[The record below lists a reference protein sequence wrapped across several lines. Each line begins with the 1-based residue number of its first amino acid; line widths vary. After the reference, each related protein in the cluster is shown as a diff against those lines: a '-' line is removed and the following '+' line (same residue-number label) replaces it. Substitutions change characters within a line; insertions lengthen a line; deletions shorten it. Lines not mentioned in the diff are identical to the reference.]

1 MNFDKNCFTVE
12 TLTLDGI
19 TIRFR
24 AWRNLPY
31 VDRPMD
37 PEYQQMNI
45 FAPEAYY
52 EGKSVNGYD
61 INSAPVFMPNT
72 VGGYMPGQAGEPGL
86 RPFGPPVP
94 NSIFRALAHGYVAAA
109 PALRGRTLKAAD
121 GAFTGKA
128 PACIVD
134 YKAAVR
140 FLRFFAADLPGDQNK
155 IITNGTS
162 AGGALSSLMGATG
175 NHPDYEPY
183 LKEIGAAEAEDDI
196 FAASCYCPIT
206 DLDHADMA
214 YEWQFLGV
222 NDYHRKQMV
231 MTEGG
236 RPAFTPVDGEMDAAG
251 VKASAEEAALFPF
264 YVNSLCLKAPDGTPL
279 TLQENGEGSFLE
291 YVKGVIL
298 RSAQQAIDS
307 GTDVSSK
314 NWLQA
319 ENGKA
324 VSMDFRE
331 YAKEITRMKTAPAFD
346 ALSMDSPENSLF
358 GSRTEDFR
366 HFTSYSCRNSLKAGQ
381 RAEDAIIRL
390 MNPTC
395 YIRDDQAATAKH
407 WRIRHGE
414 CDRDTSLAVSSILT
428 LLLQEQGAEVD
439 YRSPW
444 DTPHSG
450 DYDLDELF
458 AWIDQICR

>member
-1 MNFDKNCFTVE
+1 MNFDKNCFSVE

-19 TIRFR
+19 TICLRS
-24 AWRNLPY
+24 WKNIPY
-31 VDRPMD
+31 VDRPVD
-37 PEYQQMNI
+37 PAYQQMNI

-52 EGKSVNGYD
+52 AGESINGYD
-61 INSAPVFMPNT
+61 IGSAPVFMPNT

-94 NSIFRALAHGYVAAA
+94 NSIFHALAHGYVVAA

-121 GAFTGKA
+121 GTLTGKA

-140 FLRFFAADLPGDQNK
+140 FLRFFDTDLPGDTNK

-183 LKEIGAAEAEDDI
+183 LKEIGAAEAKDDI

-236 RPAFTPVDGEMDAAG
+236 RPAFTPVNGEMNALEK
-251 VKASAEEAALFPF
+251 KASVEEAALFAT

-279 TLQENGEGSFLE
+279 TLHEDGEGSFLE
-291 YVKGVIL
+291 YVKEVIL

-307 GTDVSSK
+307 RKYVSPK
-314 NWLQA
+314 NWLHI

-324 VSMDFRE
+324 VSMNFRE

-346 ALSMDSPENSLF
+346 ALAMDSPENSLF
-358 GSRTEDFR
+358 GNRTTDFL
-366 HFTSYSCRNSLKAGQ
+366 HFTAYSRQNSLKGGQ
-381 RAEDAIIRL
+381 RAEDDIIKL
-390 MNPTC
+390 MNPTY
-395 YIRDDQAATAKH
+395 YIRDDKAATAKH

-414 CDRDTSLAVSSILT
+414 CDRDTSLAVSAILT
-428 LLLQEQGAEVD
+428 LLLQEQGAAVD
-439 YRSPW
+439 YQSPW
-444 DTPHSG
+444 ETPHSG
-450 DYDLDELF
+450 DYDLGALF
-458 AWIDQICR
+458 AWIDSICH